1 MKSPEREKN
10 IRVLIVGVVAYT
22 LLHAVMFV
30 GGSESL
36 LYNLRGYFWILLV
49 LDIITNLL
57 TRESLW
63 NDIIRAIPLFKSSN
77 ESDDNEDAGQYRL
90 IVPAGTEKDIEET
103 ESSKERTKTSKKRR
117 KKINEKQSVS
127 FSNPLTETKQI
138 GNNSYANTIPDRDV
152 PTIEKLL
159 EQKLV
164 NGEVGNKST
173 PLNQLTM
180 NINESG
186 FSDSDSDFTT
196 DLDNDFSNFE
206 RGLSF

>member
-1 MKSPEREKN
+1 MN
-10 IRVLIVGVVAYT
+10 QIVIV
-22 LLHAVMFV
+22 
-30 GGSESL
+30 
-36 LYNLRGYFWILLV
+36 IL
-49 LDIITNLL
+49 
-57 TRESLW
+57 
-63 NDIIRAIPLFKSSN
+63 
-77 ESDDNEDAGQYRL
+77 Q
-90 IVPAGTEKDIEET
+90 
-103 ESSKERTKTSKKRR
+103 
-117 KKINEKQSVS
+117 
-127 FSNPLTETKQI
+127 QI
-138 GNNSYANTIPDRDV
+138 SYANTIPDRDV

>member
-1 MKSPEREKN
+1 MKANEREKN

-36 LYNLRGYFWILLV
+36 LFNLRGYFWILLV
-49 LDIITNLL
+49 LDLITNLL
-57 TRESLW
+57 TRESLL
-63 NDIIRAIPLFKSSN
+63 NDLNRAIPLFKSSN
-77 ESDDNEDAGQYRL
+77 SDSEDEDNSQYRL
-90 IVPAGTEKDIEET
+90 IVPSGTENEIPQ
-103 ESSKERTKTSKKRR
+103 KELVKAETKTKKRR
-117 KKINEKQSVS
+117 KKPSNKQNVS
-127 FSNPLTETKQI
+127 FSNPLIETKEI
-138 GNNSYANTIPDRDV
+138 ERNSYANTIPDRDV

-164 NGEVGNKST
+164 NGEVGSKST